1 MTQEAQNY
9 AILVRFLFSI
19 LVVDAARLQGAM
31 MEIVGLNY
39 DTRLDVLNIAVTYN
53 FPVHTIAE
61 GSFSAK
67 AGTVS
72 RFVQVYSFVKQCV
85 CIWVE

>member
-1 MTQEAQNY
+1 
-9 AILVRFLFSI
+9 
-19 LVVDAARLQGAM
+19 

-53 FPVHTIAE
+53 FPVHTLVE
-61 GSFSAK
+61 RCFSTN

-72 RFVQVYSFVKQCV
+72 HRVQVYSFVMHL
-85 CIWVE
+85 